1 MTSGV
6 EIAAKRAISP
16 GMKHLLIIAALAVSA
31 CASNS
36 GQSEGYG
43 APSWGRS
50 FCETIIWEQQ
60 GAEDGKRYKD
70 GEKRL
75 QALDEVC
82 GKHLVIPRQEYL
94 AAFSAAKG

>member
-1 MTSGV
+1 
-6 EIAAKRAISP
+6 
-16 GMKHLLIIAALAVSA
+16 MKHLLIIAALTVSA

-43 APSWGRS
+43 VPPWNRS
-50 FCETIIWEQQ
+50 YCETIIWGQQ
-60 GAEDGKRYKD
+60 GTEDGKRYKD

-75 QALDEVC
+75 AALDEVC

-94 AAFSAAKG
+94 DAFSAAKG

>member
-1 MTSGV
+1 MAS
-6 EIAAKRAISP
+6 KRATSAV
-16 GMKHLLIIAALAVSA
+16 MKQSTIIAALFLSA
-31 CASNS
+31 CASIQ

-43 APSWGRS
+43 APSWNRS
-50 FCETIIWEQQ
+50 YCETIIWEQQ

-82 GKHLVIPRQEYL
+82 GKHLVIPRSAYL
-94 AAFSAAKG
+94 AAFSAAKR

>member
-1 MTSGV
+1 
-6 EIAAKRAISP
+6 
-16 GMKHLLIIAALAVSA
+16 MKSVLVIAALLVSA
-31 CASNS
+31 CASGQ

-43 APSWGRS
+43 APSWNRS

-60 GAEDGKRYKD
+60 GAEYGKRYKD

-82 GKHLVIPRQEYL
+82 GKHLIIPREEYL
-94 AAFSAAKG
+94 AAFAAAKG

>member
-1 MTSGV
+1 
-6 EIAAKRAISP
+6 
-16 GMKHLLIIAALAVSA
+16 MKHILVIAALFVSA
-31 CASNS
+31 CASGQ

-43 APSWGRS
+43 APSWNRS
-50 FCETIIWEQQ
+50 YCETIIWEQQ

-82 GKHLVIPRQEYL
+82 GKHLIIPRDAYL
-94 AAFSAAKG
+94 EAFNAAKG